1 MIFVC
6 IGFVYK
12 SLVNGVGKRKS
23 VVMAIIGREKGGNF
37 GSSHRRIEKIMALE
51 EMLHA

>member
-12 SLVNGVGKRKS
+12 RKS
-23 VVMAIIGREKGGNF
+23 VVMAIISREKGGNF
-37 GSSHRRIEKIMALE
+37 DSSHRRIEKIMG
-51 EMLHA
+51 